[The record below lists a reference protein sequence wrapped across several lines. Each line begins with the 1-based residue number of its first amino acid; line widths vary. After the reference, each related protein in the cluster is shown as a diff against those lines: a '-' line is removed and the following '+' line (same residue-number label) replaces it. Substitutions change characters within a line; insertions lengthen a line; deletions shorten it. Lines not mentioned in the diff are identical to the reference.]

1 MRVPSYI
8 TSFFQIYSN
17 SNLVTGSLFNRLK
30 GSDLEPYLQHLLSV
44 SSDHYTFHTHRFI
57 LKIALHD
64 SFVYFFTPVYSGK
77 IMLANEPVL
86 LVYGTPARLGN
97 FSWTFNPIH
106 MTLLDPPAVDE
117 WVLLNRVPL
126 SVLLSVC
133 LSRHTLGIGLLA
145 FNFGMV
151 LETYMKLCVTELDF
165 LKKNFF
171 CPQSRQNFLNVGKE

>member
-64 SFVYFFTPVYSGK
+64 SFVYFYTPVYSGK
-77 IMLANEPVL
+77 IMLANEPLL

-97 FSWTFNPIH
+97 FQ
-106 MTLLDPPAVDE
+106 LDLQPHSYDLIGPPAVDE
-117 WVLLNRVPL
+117 
-126 SVLLSVC
+126 
-133 LSRHTLGIGLLA
+133 
-145 FNFGMV
+145 
-151 LETYMKLCVTELDF
+151 
-165 LKKNFF
+165 
-171 CPQSRQNFLNVGKE
+171 

>member
-64 SFVYFFTPVYSGK
+64 SFVYFFYSSFFWQNDVGQR
-77 IMLANEPVL
+77 ACA
-86 LVYGTPARLGN
+86 ARLRDTCQIRELQLNLQPHSYDLIG
-97 FSWTFNPIH
+97 
-106 MTLLDPPAVDE
+106 PPVVDE
-117 WVLLNRVPL
+117 WVLLNRVPQ

-133 LSRHTLGIGLLA
+133 PGMLLTLA
-145 FNFGMV
+145 W
-151 LETYMKLCVTELDF
+151 C
-165 LKKNFF
+165 
-171 CPQSRQNFLNVGKE
+171 